1 MLSNFQLTGTGLGG
15 IGTAVGKFRPRVF
28 FFFELFTFL
37 KEKNCTTLVT
47 KVKSVE
53 GDKKPHPFRKP
64 QE

>member
-1 MLSNFQLTGTGLGG
+1 MLSNFQLTGTGFGG
-15 IGTAVGKFRPRVF
+15 IGTAVGKLRPSF
-28 FFFELFTFL
+28 SLLELLTFL

-53 GDKKPHPFRKP
+53 GNTKPHPFRKP